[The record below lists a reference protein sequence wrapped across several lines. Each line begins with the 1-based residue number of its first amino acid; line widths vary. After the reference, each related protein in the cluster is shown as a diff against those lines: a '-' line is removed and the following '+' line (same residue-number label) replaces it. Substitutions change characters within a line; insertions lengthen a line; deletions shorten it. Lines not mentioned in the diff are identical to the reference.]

1 MSQISDTISRVGLD
15 AAFQFVHGEPAFA
28 VLRPLMTRPCRILP
42 ALAELGIETEADLL
56 GFVGRLSD
64 ALGPRREAFLR
75 LAAPVIDPDAF
86 DLPSMPPLSGALVHK
101 AVWDAMPS
109 KANWPV
115 FAADGQYRL
124 LTRRQAEH
132 IAERMPVYA
141 HEGTEALDCDDQVR
155 IVRGW
160 LSTQGLGNLA
170 TGLIGVQLHTADGRQ
185 QGHALLFVVLDD
197 RSVVLLDCKERT
209 LRAPDYLGYLDT
221 DGFFGIGAWRSVA
234 MDVSNLDF

>member
-1 MSQISDTISRVGLD
+1 MSQLADTISRVGLD
-15 AAFQFVHGEPAFA
+15 AAFRFVHGEPAFA

-42 ALAELGIETEADLL
+42 ALAALGIETEDDLQ

-75 LAAPVIDPDAF
+75 LAAPVIDPDVF
-86 DLPSMPPLSGALVHK
+86 DLLSMPLLSGALVHK

-109 KANWPV
+109 KADWPV

-132 IAERMPVYA
+132 IAERMPVYE

-160 LSTQGLGNLA
+160 LSAQGLGGIA
-170 TGLIGVQLHTADGRQ
+170 AGLIGVQLYTADGRQ
-185 QGHALLFVVLDD
+185 QGHALLFLVLGD
-197 RSVVLLDCKERT
+197 RSVVLLDCKERV
-209 LRAPDYLGYLDT
+209 LRAPDYMGYLDT
-221 DGFFGIGAWRSVA
+221 GGFFGLGAWSATRMA
-234 MDVSNLDF
+234 VSRLDF